1 MNETYR
7 YLSRN
12 LVSYKSPILLGK
24 KIKVHSY
31 ALSIMVICLH
41 LITFLI
47 YIRFMLHFTSC
58 FLFYTSLVASLSF
71 KFLLIANARVAIET
85 DVVVVVV
92 VAIVVEIGVVV
103 VVEAVVGIGVG

>member
-1 MNETYR
+1 MR
-7 YLSRN
+7 SRN